1 MQVLTSWRSP
11 TLEPE
16 SPITNK
22 GKHKYTI
29 SKKNVVAFIGDSGEV
44 QKRATF
50 FIVVSWAPSPT
61 LSLSMYG
68 VLLLT

>member
-1 MQVLTSWRSP
+1 MNTVKGIRKASASVRAPTTDYLP

-50 FIVVSWAPSPT
+50 FIS
-61 LSLSMYG
+61 
-68 VLLLT
+68 